1 MGNKVL
7 IIALSTFFILSSL
20 VILIKGKS
28 YRISDLSVQNF
39 NSLQAQYI
47 ANSGLQI
54 TLNKLR
60 FNKNLRGEFNDIAL
74 FKGKYSVK
82 ITGNDTIVIT
92 VKSQFMDKT
101 SYASVT
107 TIWDNITLPPINSGI
122 SISSSNLDLKLNGN
136 ISISG
141 NDKNPDGTPGT
152 APAVKGITVETVQ
165 DSIRVMSE
173 IPNSVKPNITGAGS
187 TPSIGV
193 SPNPQNLNELLSQY
207 IQSADII
214 LQSGTYSSGTVL
226 GTPENPK
233 ITYIVGNANFSGNAT
248 GAGILI
254 VYGDMSCS
262 GNFQFQGLV
271 IVYGNTAIS
280 ASASGTSAIYGSML
294 VIGPSVNVTAT
305 GSATINYSSKTI
317 QNISQKLKTS
327 KFLVSNWVDW

>member
-7 IIALSTFFILSSL
+7 IIALSTFFILGS
-20 VILIKGKS
+20 VIILIRGKTNS
-28 YRISDLSVQNF
+28 ISDLSVQNF

-60 FNKNLRGEFNDIAL
+60 FNKNLRGEFSNIPL
-74 FKGKYSVK
+74 LSGSYSVEV
-82 ITGNDTIVIT
+82 TGQDT
-92 VKSQFMDKT
+92 VKIFVKAHFMDKV
-101 SYASVT
+101 SKAEVT
-107 TIWDNITLPPINSGI
+107 TIWDNITLPPIKSGI
-122 SISSSNLDLKLNGN
+122 SISSSNLNLKLNGN

-141 NDKNPDGTPGT
+141 IDKNPDGTPGP
-152 APAVKGITVETVQ
+152 APAVSGISVETIS
-165 DSIRVMSE
+165 DSIRVLNE
-173 IPNSVKPNITGAGS
+173 IPNNVKPQITGSGAI
-187 TPSIGV
+187 PSIGV
-193 SPNPQNLNELLSQY
+193 YPNPSNIYELLNQY

-214 LQSGTYSSGTVL
+214 LQSGTYSSGTIL

-233 ITYIVGNANFSGNAT
+233 ITYIVGNANFAGNAS

-262 GNFQFQGLV
+262 GNFQYQGLV

-294 VIGPSVNVTAT
+294 VIGPSVNVSAT
-305 GSATINYSSKTI
+305 GSAVINYSSKTI
-317 QNISQKLKTS
+317 QNISQKLKAS
-327 KFLVSNWVDW
+327 KFLVSNWIDW

>member
-1 MGNKVL
+1 MGNKIL

-20 VILIKGKS
+20 IVLIRNKS
-28 YRISDLSVQNF
+28 IRISDLSVQYY

-60 FNKNLRGEFNDIAL
+60 FNKNLRGEFNDFNL
-74 FKGKYSVK
+74 LGGTYSAKV
-82 ITGNDTIVIT
+82 TGNDTILVT
-92 VKSQFMDKT
+92 VNAQYMNST
-101 SYASVT
+101 GSASVT
-107 TIWDNITLPPINSGI
+107 TIWDNITLPPIKSGI
-122 SISSSNLDLKLNGN
+122 SISSSNLDLKLSGN

-141 NDKNPDGTPGT
+141 NDKNPDGTPGL
-152 APAVKGITVETVQ
+152 APSVSGISVETPQ
-165 DSIRVMSE
+165 DSNRVLSE
-173 IPNSVKPNITGAGS
+173 IPNNVKPNITGAG
-187 TPSIGV
+187 TIPSIAV
-193 SPNPQNLNELLSQY
+193 SPNPQTLSELLNQY

-214 LQSGTYSSGTVL
+214 LQSGTYSSGTIL

-233 ITYIVGNANFSGNAT
+233 ITYIIGNANFAGNAS

-254 VYGDMSCS
+254 IYGDMSCS
-262 GNFQFQGLV
+262 GNFKYEGLV

-280 ASASGTSAIYGSML
+280 ASASGTSAIFGSMF

-327 KFLVSNWVDW
+327 KFFVSHWVDW